1 MPYMS
6 PGLPQRLRAQGCPGL
21 GPGPDQGWDR
31 AQGSPGNEATVGG
44 LGSCV
49 VCVCVIYIYTSIYIC
64 MNVYVDI

>member
-6 PGLPQRLRAQGCPGL
+6 PGLPQRLRAQGCPALGL

-49 VCVCVIYIYTSIYIC
+49 VCVCVIYIYIYIYTSIYI
-64 MNVYVDI
+64 YA